1 MNKEE
6 EAFIDSRVFKI
17 PLSLCF
23 QPPNKPHPLDVPAPS
38 RGVPRGPERSG
49 GLRRGPS
56 LQNTPPPP
64 YNFRLRGLERS
75 KPHKMIEFS
84 GGKLSPV

>member
-6 EAFIDSRVFKI
+6 EAFIDSRGFKI

-23 QPPNKPHPLDVPAPS
+23 QPLINPTPLVAP
-38 RGVPRGPERSG
+38 GPPRG
-49 GLRRGPS
+49 GPGAGARVFNIPNPLYS
-56 LQNTPPPP
+56 PPPP